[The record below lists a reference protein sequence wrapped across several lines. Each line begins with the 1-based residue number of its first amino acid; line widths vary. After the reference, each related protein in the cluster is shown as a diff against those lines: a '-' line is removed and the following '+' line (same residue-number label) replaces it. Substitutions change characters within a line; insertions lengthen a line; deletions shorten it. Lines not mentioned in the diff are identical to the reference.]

1 MDPYPILILCWL
13 SGVFLT
19 GLWSRQPEERPSG
32 FYAIRSPQSYSEI
45 SLQCLPSITG
55 IPNRVPLFS
64 EGDGWRY
71 RSPGGPWIYPSMLD
85 IINHGQTEN
94 GDPLVEE

>member
-13 SGVFLT
+13 SGTFLS
-19 GLWSRQPEERPSG
+19 GLWSHQTTERPSG
-32 FYAIRSPQSYSEI
+32 FYSIRSHNTHS
-45 SLQCLPSITG
+45 SLSLRYLPTLTG

-64 EGDGWRY
+64 EGDGWKY
-71 RSPGGPWIYPSMLD
+71 RTPGGPWIYPSMPD
-85 IINHGQTEN
+85 IIKHGQTEN